1 MEIEQ
6 FTSEPFFSGLS
17 IVLKFP
23 KLCQILDIPTPSKY
37 LCKVF
42 DLSWFAVH
50 LGAWNV
56 YKVWHSMAAAALAVD
71 GSPRKS
77 SFEIQRVC
85 FLIVALCNTDFKALK
100 IEIKLNLGSPNDQ
113 IKFTGQIGTVVP

>member
-17 IVLKFP
+17 IFLKFP
-23 KLCQILDIPTPSKY
+23 KLCQILDITTPSKY

-56 YKVWHSMAAAALAVD
+56 YKVWHLMAPAAVD
-71 GSPRKS
+71 GSSRKS
-77 SFEIQRVC
+77 GFEIQHVC
-85 FLIVALCNTDFKALK
+85 FLIVALCNTEIRALK
-100 IEIKLNLGSPNDQ
+100 IEIKLNLGSPNS
-113 IKFTGQIGTVVP
+113 

>member
-17 IVLKFP
+17 IFLKFP
-23 KLCQILDIPTPSKY
+23 KLCQILDITTPSKY

-56 YKVWHSMAAAALAVD
+56 YKVWHLMAPAAAVD
-71 GSPRKS
+71 GSSRKS
-77 SFEIQRVC
+77 GFEIQHVC
-85 FLIVALCNTDFKALK
+85 FLIVALCNTEIRALK
-100 IEIKLNLGSPNDQ
+100 IEIKLNLGSPND
-113 IKFTGQIGTVVP
+113 

>member
-17 IVLKFP
+17 IFLKFP
-23 KLCQILDIPTPSKY
+23 KLCQILDITTPSKY

-50 LGAWNV
+50 LRAWNV
-56 YKVWHSMAAAALAVD
+56 FKVWHSMAAAAAALAVD
-71 GSPRKS
+71 GSSRKS
-77 SFEIQRVC
+77 GFEIQRVC
-85 FLIVALCNTDFKALK
+85 FLIVALCNTEIRALK
-100 IEIKLNLGSPNDQ
+100 IEIKLNLGSPNS
-113 IKFTGQIGTVVP
+113 